1 MDWYRLLWY
10 FCRWIGFN
18 RFYNLLLVKYSHSR
32 QTSNFVFGCVQDR
45 SDMVLFTDSCSSFS
59 QLSHWSQ
66 RSSAFT
72 PPPTSLTQVN
82 IFWSQYAGQL
92 CCHNL
97 QVNFLVTICRLIF
110 DHNLQANFLVTIYR
124 PTFVGT
130 ICEPI
135 FFGHTLKAI
144 FFWSQSAGQFWIL
157 VLTCM
162 QLRNPQATAATLTL
176 TSSMNTRTSDQK
188 SCRIDRA
195 DDETI
200 HLQSRR
206 LPVIWHFG
214 LASSDEKGGA
224 ACYCEVAFPARLRFS
239 ICGQVAFCASSP
251 DSLPSY
257 QSCKNYLL
265 NTSQISSWLERIKQK
280 ASLI

>member
-1 MDWYRLLWY
+1 M
-10 FCRWIGFN
+10 
-18 RFYNLLLVKYSHSR
+18 
-32 QTSNFVFGCVQDR
+32 
-45 SDMVLFTDSCSSFS
+45 
-59 QLSHWSQ
+59 
-66 RSSAFT
+66 
-72 PPPTSLTQVN
+72 QVN
-82 IFWSQYAGQL
+82 FCG
-92 CCHNL
+92 HNL
-97 QVNFLVTICRLIF
+97 QVNFVFTICRLIF

-124 PTFVGT
+124 QT
-130 ICEPI
+130 
-135 FFGHTLKAI
+135 FFGHNLQANLFWSQSASQ
-144 FFWSQSAGQFWIL
+144 FFWSQSAGQFWIP

-206 LPVIWHFG
+206 LPVFWHFG

-280 ASLI
+280 ASLIKQTSSIDIYLF